1 MKTFCTIFSFIA
13 LTFFIS
19 FNLSADNPKNQL
31 GDYSKTTVFSER
43 PSTQM
48 ILERNGS
55 QETDL
60 IPIYTDDFDGANDSV
75 ALEGRGYLIYRN
87 GTSSG
92 SALTTT
98 WFQGIPVVF
107 PAFNGPGSGYVASN
121 YQTAGSG
128 GDIDNWLVLPSL
140 PVVLTGDSICFY
152 SRSPEG
158 STYPDSIRVMYNPL
172 GNTVPSDPG
181 WTELGRFKVNT
192 AGLWELR
199 GFMAP
204 GSGTN
209 ARFAIR
215 YSVVDAG
222 LFGNNSDFIGIDAL
236 VVKRDEPLPVEL
248 MSFVS
253 SITNNDVTLNWIT
266 SSEINNSGFDIERSS
281 SNGTWSKIGFV
292 SGNGST
298 INQSSYSF
306 TDRGLS
312 AGTYNYRLK
321 QIDFNG
327 NYEYFNLGNEVII
340 GAPGNYE
347 LSQNFPNPFNP
358 STVINYQIP
367 KSGFVK
373 LSIYDMSGK
382 ELKSLVNE
390 NKEAGYYSVSFDGS
404 GLSSGIYFYTI
415 NSGGFTETKKM
426 MLVK

>member
-13 LTFFIS
+13 LTCFIS
-19 FNLSADNPKNQL
+19 LNLKADNPKNQF
-31 GDYSKTTVFSER
+31 GSYTKSAVVTES
-43 PSTQM
+43 PSTQT
-48 ILERNGS
+48 ILQRNG
-55 QETDL
+55 QPETDL
-60 IPIYTDDFDGANDSV
+60 VTIYSDDFDGANDSV
-75 ALEGRGYLIYRN
+75 ALVGRGYEIYRN

-92 SALTTT
+92 SALPFT
-98 WFQGIPVVF
+98 WFQGSPFVF
-107 PAFNGPGSGYVASN
+107 SAFNGPDSGYVASN
-121 YQTAGSG
+121 YQTAGNA
-128 GDIDNWLVLPSL
+128 GDIDNWLVLPAI

-152 SRSPEG
+152 SRAPLG
-158 STYPDSIRVMYNPL
+158 STFPDSIRVMYNPL
-172 GNTVPSDPG
+172 GNSNPSDPG
-181 WTELGRFKVNT
+181 WVELGRFKVNT

-199 GFMAP
+199 GFMAT
-204 GSGTN
+204 GSGAG

-215 YSVVDAG
+215 YSTVDGG
-222 LFGNNSDFIGIDAL
+222 LFGSNTDYIGVDAL
-236 VVKRDEPLPVEL
+236 VVKRDVVLPVEM

-253 SITNNDVTLNWIT
+253 NIVNNDVTLNWIT
-266 SSEINNSGFDIERSS
+266 STEINNSGFDIERSS

-292 SGNGST
+292 SGSGST
-298 INQSSYSF
+298 INQTSYTFS
-306 TDRGLS
+306 DRGLV

-373 LSIYDMSGK
+373 LSVYDMSGK

-404 GLSSGIYFYTI
+404 GLSSGIYFYSI
-415 NSGGFTETKKM
+415 NAGGFTETKKM